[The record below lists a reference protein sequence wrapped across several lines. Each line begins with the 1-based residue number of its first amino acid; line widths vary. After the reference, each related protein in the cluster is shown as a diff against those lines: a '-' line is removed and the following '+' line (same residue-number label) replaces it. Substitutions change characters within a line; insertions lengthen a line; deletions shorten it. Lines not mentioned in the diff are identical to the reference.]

1 MAKPELTIEQL
12 QVEAALFAAD
22 QSVHVERELYGVTDG
37 KAIGTLIERRF
48 HDHLSAKYNHVR
60 GSSSSGRDLPA
71 LDVDLKATR
80 ASQPQSSCPYR
91 SATQKVYGLG
101 YSLLIFVYE
110 KKDDDIAD
118 TGQLLILD
126 TVFVHKSRT
135 ADYQTTMGIRS
146 LIKQNAGVDEIIDF
160 LEERRLPVDPPEA
173 RRLAKRILKE
183 PPAIGYLTI
192 SNALQWRL
200 QYGRVVEMAGTV
212 DGINDVN
219 LLKKSTP

>member
-1 MAKPELTIEQL
+1 MAKPELTIELL
-12 QVEAALFAAD
+12 QVEAAAFAAD
-22 QSVHVERELYGVTDG
+22 QSVRVESELYGVTVG

-48 HDHLSAKYNHVR
+48 HDHLSARYNHVR
-60 GSSSSGRDLPA
+60 GSASLGRDLPA

-91 SATQKVYGLG
+91 SAAQKVYGLG

-110 KKDDDIAD
+110 KKDDDEAN

-126 TVFVHKSRT
+126 TVFVDKSRT
-135 ADYQTTMGIRS
+135 ADYQTTIGIRQ
-146 LIKQNAGVDEIIDF
+146 LIKQGADANGIVEF
-160 LEERRLPVDPPEA
+160 LEERRLPVDPQEA
-173 RRLAKRILKE
+173 RRLANRILKE
-183 PPAIGYLTI
+183 PPPIGYLTI

-212 DGINDVN
+212 DGVVDVTS
-219 LLKKSTP
+219 LVKPKP